1 MMFPLFQ
8 THKLNSA
15 NGISVL
21 FMVQIFQIHTIFI
34 LSLAIGAADAA
45 AAAFTT
51 AVVVIQSFQNSV
63 VC

>member
-8 THKLNSA
+8 IHKLNSA

-21 FMVQIFQIHTIFI
+21 FMLQIFQIRTIFI
-34 LSLAIGAADAA
+34 LSLAIGAGAA
-45 AAAFTT
+45 AAATVVV
-51 AVVVIQSFQNSV
+51 VVVIQSFQNSV